1 MNKLGITKCQASLDP
16 LDFFIN
22 PATAFC
28 SQTQTKMNLESVA
41 KQRFQDSSCG
51 SFDWQLL

>member
-41 KQRFQDSSCG
+41 LQRFQDSSCG